1 MILLFIKMSNE
12 IVNQKLP
19 LQGAGGLAL
28 KHFLDAKVSQY
39 NRPEF
44 IANDPVSIPHLFTK
58 KQDIEIMGFW
68 AATLAWGQRVTIIN
82 KCKELISLMD
92 GAPYDF
98 IINHEEPD
106 LKKLLNFKHRTFND
120 IDTLYFISFFR
131 RHYERFDSLED
142 AFRPLNNIVT
152 RSDIKAAASEKNDN
166 EELGGILSL
175 SKGARKGLPDAARH
189 TDFEPSENIR
199 MHTDDEGVNRAAS
212 LRQAQTDNAAESA
225 LNHFRDY
232 FISLPDFPSRTKKH
246 VSSPSQKSTCKRLC
260 MFLRWMVRKDEQ
272 GVDFGIWNKLKPA
285 DLICP
290 CDLHVDRVARKLKLI
305 TRKQTDWQTA
315 VELTQ
320 NLRELDPQ
328 DPVKYDFAL
337 FGLGIEERWGIEG
350 ILPEF

>member
-1 MILLFIKMSNE
+1 MKGA
-12 IVNQKLP
+12 NQKLP
-19 LQGAGGLAL
+19 LQGAGGLNL
-28 KHFLDAKVSQY
+28 KAFLDQKVAQY

-44 IANDPVSIPHLFTK
+44 IANDPVSIPHLFSK

-82 KCKELISLMD
+82 KCKELITLMD

-106 LKKLLNFKHRTFND
+106 LKKLLHFKHRTFND

-131 RHYERFDSLED
+131 WHYENFESLED
-142 AFRPLNNIVT
+142 AFMPPSPLKGEQNNLLANQ
-152 RSDIKAAASEKNDN
+152 KFPLQGAEGAAS
-166 EELGGILSL
+166 
-175 SKGARKGLPDAARH
+175 A
-189 TDFEPSENIR
+189 
-199 MHTDDEGVNRAAS
+199 
-212 LRQAQTDNAAESA
+212 A
-225 LNHFRDY
+225 LNHFRSY
-232 FISLPDFPSRTKKH
+232 FFSLPDFPHRTKKH
-246 VSSPSQKSTCKRLC
+246 VSSPSQKSTCKRLN
-260 MFLRWMVRKDEQ
+260 MFLRWMVRKDNN

-305 TRKQTDWQTA
+305 NRKQTDWQTA
-315 VELTQ
+315 LELTER
-320 NLRELDPQ
+320 LKEFDPK